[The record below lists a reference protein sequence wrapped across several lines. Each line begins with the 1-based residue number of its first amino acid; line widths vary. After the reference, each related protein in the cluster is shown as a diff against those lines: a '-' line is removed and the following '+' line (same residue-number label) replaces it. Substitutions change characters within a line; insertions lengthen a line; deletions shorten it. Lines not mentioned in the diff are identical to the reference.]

1 MRARWQGWPRWLR
14 VVSGAGLAIVAC
26 FCGLIALAV
35 VTPTEEAGP
44 TEDAGRLGAV
54 TVATATRQ
62 SPTAT
67 SKPPTGTPPP
77 PTATHPP
84 PTATSVPPTAT
95 SVPPAAPVPTQ
106 KPAEPAP
113 AKVVIAAVNKSKEYV
128 DLRNDGGVAQDLTG
142 WKLVSEKGNQVCPLG
157 GRIDPGQ
164 TLRVWAL
171 AANADQGGFNC
182 GFGDNIWNNSESD
195 PAVLYDASGREVA
208 RR

>member
-14 VVSGAGLAIVAC
+14 VVSGGGLAIVAC

-54 TVATATRQ
+54 MVATTV
-62 SPTAT
+62 PTAT
-67 SKPPTGTPPP
+67 QIRPTATQIRPTATQPPPTMTPLP
-77 PTATHPP
+77 PTAT
-84 PTATSVPPTAT
+84 
-95 SVPPAAPVPTQ
+95 PAAPAPTQ
-106 KPAEPAP
+106 KPAEPAA

-171 AANADQGGFNC
+171 AADANQGGFNC
-182 GFGDNIWNNSESD
+182 GFGANIWNNSESD
-195 PAVLYDASGREVA
+195 PAVLYDASGREVS